1 MSSPFS
7 YSGRVVVAALLLG
20 CLVTTAPLVTQAA
33 QAAQAPVVPEPRL
46 LAAGWNALVNGDT
59 AAAARIAA
67 ELAQSPVASSSAA
80 AVAFMVEAAIAGTD
94 GQAGLTAYERWLGAR
109 TVEAPYTLRRIALAL
124 LRETA
129 ARQDS
134 PLRTQA
140 LAALARNGDE
150 AAGAQLAAGIARG
163 DMNAVLAGAAA
174 GDPAAV
180 DALTKRLASQPAG
193 PGAHERLIDALAE
206 SGSERAVAA
215 LTGLLANQQD
225 GVRAA
230 AATALGRLSAR
241 EAIPELRGLLDHY
254 YPAVRLAAAGALYK
268 MGDDS
273 GRQVL
278 QTFASSEYPGVRIGA
293 AEAMASRPDSE
304 WRRLVRELVREGDPA
319 IRVQAARLLAPHDAD
334 AAGEALAALM
344 RDPNP
349 AIREAAAFAAA
360 SAETA
365 DFAALRR
372 VLRGADQRA
381 QVQAADRVLT
391 LTR

>member
-1 MSSPFS
+1 MSSRFS

-20 CLVTTAPLVTQAA
+20 CLVTAAPRIAQAA
-33 QAAQAPVVPEPRL
+33 QAAQAPAVLESRL
-46 LAAGWNALVNGDT
+46 LATGWNALANGDT
-59 AAAARIAA
+59 AAAARLAA
-67 ELAQSPVASSSAA
+67 ELAQSPTPSSAA
-80 AVAFMVEAAIAGTD
+80 LAFMVEAAIAGED
-94 GQAGLTAYERWLGAR
+94 GRAGLTAYERWLGAR
-109 TVEAPYTLRRIALAL
+109 TVEAPYTLRRVALAL

-140 LAALARNGDE
+140 LAALARDGDA
-150 AAGAQLAAGIARG
+150 AAGAQMGAGIARG

-174 GDPAAV
+174 GDPDAV

-206 SGSERAVAA
+206 SGSERAVPA

-230 AATALGRLSAR
+230 AAKALGRLSAR

-254 YPAVRLAAAGALYK
+254 YPAVRLAAAEALYR
-268 MGDDS
+268 MGDDT
-273 GRQVL
+273 GRAVL
-278 QTFASSEYPGVRIGA
+278 VQFASSEYPGVRIGA
-293 AEAMASRPDSE
+293 AQAMASRPDAE
-304 WRRLVRELVREGDPA
+304 WTRLVRELMREGDPA
-319 IRVQAARLLAPHDAD
+319 IRVQAARLLAPHDAE
-334 AAGEALAALM
+334 AAGAALAALM
-344 RDPNP
+344 QDPNP

-360 SAETA
+360 SADTA

-372 VLRGADQRA
+372 LLRGPDQRT
-381 QVQAADRVLT
+381 QVQAAGRILA